1 MRRIG
6 CAADFEIDDTQIHV
20 FAFALHIGGLA
31 RALAIYQEL
40 ELAKA
45 SIMMALLRPLL
56 KSNYT

>member
-6 CAADFEIDDTQIHV
+6 CAADFDIDDTQILL
-20 FAFALHIGGLA
+20 AFALHIGGLA
-31 RALAIYQEL
+31 RALARNQEL

-45 SIMMALLRPLL
+45 SIMMALLRTLL